1 MSLRIVLPFLAVVC
15 FAQPFVAARADDDS
29 VAGERTAP
37 AADEMSAR
45 VDELLEQRL
54 RQAGVQPSPPA
65 ADAVFLRRAWLDL
78 NGVIPSGS
86 EVSAYVNDTRAD
98 KQSRL
103 IDRLLNHPR
112 HATHMARVWS
122 AMLLPANAQMDRP
135 AEVAGFTTWLRHR
148 FAENISYDN
157 IVAELLTTTGNSR
170 RGGAALFY
178 TATGLKPEELA
189 ASTSRIFLGV
199 QIHCAQCHNHP
210 FDHWRQDDF
219 WSYAAFFARVQLASG
234 NQPAPGQ
241 MPSDVRLID
250 AAEGEVM
257 LPGGSE
263 PISPKYLGAD
273 PPREDADRN
282 RRRQLALWLVS
293 RDNPYFSQV
302 AVNRVWAM
310 LFGRGLVHPV
320 DEFGA
325 QNPPSHPE
333 LLAELATYF
342 SDNGYDLKG
351 LFRVLVATRAYQR
364 SSESV
369 SEGQPA
375 AELFAQM
382 QVKTLSPDQLYDC
395 LLKAVRRDE
404 PAASPTTPGEPPDM
418 SAVSR
423 RQFTARFDMGTREP
437 TEFVAGIPQVL
448 ALMNGAITAEATDPE
463 RGGLLLALAAPFF
476 SDDERVAALFLAVLS
491 REPTPEERS
500 QFAAY
505 LANSASPDDRREA
518 LGDMLWAMLNSPEFV
533 LNH

>member
-1 MSLRIVLPFLAVVC
+1 MPLRIVLPLFAVVY
-15 FAQPFVAARADDDS
+15 FAPPVVAARADDDS
-29 VAGERTAP
+29 VADERAGPTAE
-37 AADEMSAR
+37 EMTAR

-86 EVSAYVNDTRAD
+86 EVSAYVSDMRPD
-98 KQSRL
+98 KQARL

-135 AEVAGFTTWLRHR
+135 AEVAGFTAWLRHR

-234 NQPAPGQ
+234 NQPVPGQ
-241 MPSDVRLID
+241 MTSDVRLVD
-250 AAEGEVM
+250 AAEGEVT
-257 LPGGSE
+257 LPGASE
-263 PISPKYLGAD
+263 PVSPKYLGAD
-273 PPREDADRN
+273 PPQEDADRN

-325 QNPPSHPE
+325 QNPPSHAE
-333 LLAELATYF
+333 LLSELGAYF
-342 SDNGYDLKG
+342 ADNGYDLKE

-364 SSESV
+364 SSESL
-369 SEGQPA
+369 SEGRPT
-375 AELFAQM
+375 AELFSQM

-404 PAASPTTPGEPPDM
+404 PVPDAAADGGPPDM
-418 SAVSR
+418 SPVSR
-423 RQFTARFDMGTREP
+423 RQFVARFDMGTREP

-448 ALMNGAITAEATDPE
+448 ALMNGAITSEASDPE

-476 SDDERVAALFLAVLS
+476 TDEERVESLFLSVLS
-491 REPTPEERS
+491 RQPTSDERER
-500 QFAAY
+500 FVGY
-505 LANSASPDDRREA
+505 LAAGQSADDRREA